1 MSSLFML
8 HCPQDGQRGRRFA
21 GDFAFGGLRL
31 LVLGTAHPFFG
42 RLTFGTNQE
51 KGPDSIN

>member
-1 MSSLFML
+1 MLSLFML